1 MDTFYDLT
9 RLLTEVLTTGA
20 VSTELFPNSQ
30 DTMDVVLGWANEF
43 NQRYAWATWEDEE
56 YMETL
61 EEWFRNMLQL
71 RYAAFS
77 PSAKLASS
85 VSASRKRWQ

>member
-1 MDTFYDLT
+1 
-9 RLLTEVLTTGA
+9 
-20 VSTELFPNSQ
+20 
-30 DTMDVVLGWANEF
+30 MDVVLDWANEF

-56 YMETL
+56 YLETI

-77 PSAKLASS
+77 PSAKLVSS
-85 VSASRKRWQ
+85 VSASRNRWQMIPLEG